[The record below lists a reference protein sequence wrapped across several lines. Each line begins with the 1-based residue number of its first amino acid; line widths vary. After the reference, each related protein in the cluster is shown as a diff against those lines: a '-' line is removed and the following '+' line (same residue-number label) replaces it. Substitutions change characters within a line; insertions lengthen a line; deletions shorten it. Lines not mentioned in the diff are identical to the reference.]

1 MNGKR
6 RTIYVEVLQT
16 ISCNN
21 IFQHILQFE
30 QLFFTFIIPCAI
42 QVEMDY
48 MRNSLQD
55 SMVMLLLF
63 DPKKDGTDANANADA

>member
-30 QLFFTFIIPCAI
+30 QNFFTFAIPSAV

-55 SMVMLLLF
+55 SIVMLFLF